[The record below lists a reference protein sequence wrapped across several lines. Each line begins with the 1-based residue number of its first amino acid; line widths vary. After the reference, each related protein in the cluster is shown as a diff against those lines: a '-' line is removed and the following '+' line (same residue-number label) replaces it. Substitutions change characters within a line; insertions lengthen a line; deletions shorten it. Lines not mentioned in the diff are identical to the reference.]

1 MDVFGCLGCDIYN
14 IISRSC
20 RYSISSPPRLSAS
33 STTDETPKS
42 ISDSAVGN
50 TVRHRLSVVGWFCIP
65 GLQYRQDTVCR
76 FAARTPL
83 KQSCKFK
90 RYRATQKLTA
100 KRRPWKTKLLQ
111 PTA

>member
-1 MDVFGCLGCDIYN
+1 MSSVVWVVTFIILFREVVDIQ
-14 IISRSC
+14 SLP
-20 RYSISSPPRLSAS
+20 PPRLSAS